1 MKVAKIVSE
10 RPGLSEEKAKEIWD
24 AFEKFGGYGFNKSHS
39 AAYATISYQSM
50 YMKVHHPAEFFA
62 AALSIL
68 GEDKHQAIVKDAATY
83 GVRVMPPDVNISSGR
98 IEIGKLPSGQ
108 IALFA
113 PFSSVKG
120 CSDNGCAAIVN
131 ARQKVGGKFE
141 TYEQFEMAVEKRAC
155 NARIREGL
163 MRVGAF
169 ASIQP
174 GTSPADAEDRKKD
187 QAELM
192 GSLFTG
198 TVKIG
203 RVFESTPRKT
213 AELSVLMEE
222 MRSKLG
228 LGESMVTPYIGLKPK
243 VMIILNNANGSDAK
257 SGIFMNKG
265 YEDFKGRIANTLGL
279 RMDDLYVTGVM
290 KRAKGKDEQYTKDEE
305 EVFIEGMRREIEIMN
320 PTYIL
325 ACGAYASRLF
335 NEKDKMGDLTGRK
348 EYFAD
353 KDFTVFHAFTPGVLH
368 FRPEEGEKLDEILKD
383 LCDAIEG

>member
-1 MKVAKIVSE
+1 
-10 RPGLSEEKAKEIWD
+10 
-24 AFEKFGGYGFNKSHS
+24 
-39 AAYATISYQSM
+39 
-50 YMKVHHPAEFFA
+50 
-62 AALSIL
+62 
-68 GEDKHQAIVKDAATY
+68 
-83 GVRVMPPDVNISSGR
+83 
-98 IEIGKLPSGQ
+98 
-108 IALFA
+108 
-113 PFSSVKG
+113 
-120 CSDNGCAAIVN
+120 VN

-228 LGESMVTPYIGLKPK
+228 LGEYG
-243 VMIILNNANGSDAK
+243 DA
-257 SGIFMNKG
+257 IHRP
-265 YEDFKGRIANTLGL
+265 E
-279 RMDDLYVTGVM
+279 
-290 KRAKGKDEQYTKDEE
+290 AKGHDHPEQ
-305 EVFIEGMRREIEIMN
+305 RQWQ
-320 PTYIL
+320 
-325 ACGAYASRLF
+325 
-335 NEKDKMGDLTGRK
+335 
-348 EYFAD
+348 
-353 KDFTVFHAFTPGVLH
+353 
-368 FRPEEGEKLDEILKD
+368 
-383 LCDAIEG
+383 